1 MATQKKAPAK
11 KAPAKKASKKTPA
24 MKPAATAK
32 KKAKAAAKTPPKKGA
47 KVAARPVA
55 RRADF
60 GAPIDAFFAK
70 QPPATRPI
78 LDALRAMVEEA
89 APKATATLKWGMP
102 FYELGGETLC
112 AIAGFKAHVN
122 LILPGPPGTYA
133 DPDGLLEG
141 DGKTGRHLK
150 LRAIEDLPR
159 AAVRGWLRT
168 AVARAS

>member
-1 MATQKKAPAK
+1 MNKD
-11 KAPAKKASKKTPA
+11 
-24 MKPAATAK
+24 
-32 KKAKAAAKTPPKKGA
+32 KAK
-47 KVAARPVA
+47 VR
-55 RRADF
+55 
-60 GAPIDAFFAK
+60 
-70 QPPATRPI
+70 QI

-150 LRAIEDLPR
+150 LTRLAELPR
-159 AAVRGWLRT
+159 KTVASWLATAAKLARGR
-168 AVARAS
+168 